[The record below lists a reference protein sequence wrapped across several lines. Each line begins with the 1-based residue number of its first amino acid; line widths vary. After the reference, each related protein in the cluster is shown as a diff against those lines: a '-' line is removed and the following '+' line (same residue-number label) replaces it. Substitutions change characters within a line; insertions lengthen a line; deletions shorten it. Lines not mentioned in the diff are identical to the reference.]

1 MMSFR
6 SGFVSII
13 GRPNAGKSTLLN
25 SILGEKVSIVSPKPQ
40 TTRNVIRGI
49 KNFTERQIVFLD
61 TPGIHKGRGLLNE
74 FMVKEALQ
82 SLRDVDAVI
91 YLVEAGSVSGDDRFI
106 IEGLKKLN
114 CPVILGIN
122 KIDTIDK
129 REALPLIDT
138 FSRLFPFKDIVPIS
152 ALKGDGVDILI
163 QIVSGL
169 LPEGPKYFPDDI
181 LTDQPERFVVAEIV
195 REKVF
200 RFTHEEVPYSTAVAV
215 ERFEEKKGGSLV
227 SISATITIERDSQKP
242 IVIGKKGM
250 MLKKI
255 GTAAREDIEKLLGAK
270 VFLELFVRVQEEWTK
285 KPGALKEFGY

>member
-1 MMSFR
+1 MSFR

-25 SILGEKVSIVSPKPQ
+25 SILGEKVSIVSSKPQ

-49 KNFTERQIVFLD
+49 KNFTECQIVFLD

-74 FMVKEALQ
+74 FMVKAALQ

-91 YLVEAGSVSGDDRFI
+91 YLVEAGRISGDDRFI
-106 IEGLKKLN
+106 IEGLKKLD

-138 FSRLFPFKDIVPIS
+138 FSKLFTFKDIVPIS
-152 ALKGDGVDILI
+152 ALKGDGVDILLE
-163 QIVSGL
+163 IVSGL

-227 SISATITIERDSQKP
+227 SISATITVERDSQKA
-242 IVIGKKGM
+242 IVIGKKGE

-255 GTAAREDIEKLLGAK
+255 GTAAREDIEKLLGAR

>member
-1 MMSFR
+1 MSFR

-40 TTRNVIRGI
+40 TTRNVLRGI
-49 KNFTERQIVFLD
+49 KNTEDCQIVFLD

-91 YLVEAGSVSGDDRFI
+91 YLVEAGRISGDDRFI
-106 IEGLKKLN
+106 MEGLKKLA

-129 REALPLIDT
+129 REALPLIDEFSKLFT
-138 FSRLFPFKDIVPIS
+138 FRDIVPIS
-152 ALKGDGVDILI
+152 ALKGDGVDILLK
-163 QIVSGL
+163 IVSGL

-200 RFTHEEVPYSTAVAV
+200 RFTHEEVPYSTAVAI

-227 SISATITIERDSQKP
+227 SISATITVERDSQKA
-242 IVIGKKGM
+242 IVIGKKGV

-255 GTAAREDIEKLLGAK
+255 GTAAREDIEKLLGAR

>member
-49 KNFTERQIVFLD
+49 KNIEDCQIVFLD

-74 FMVKEALQ
+74 FMVKAALQ
-82 SLRDVDAVI
+82 SLKDVDAVI
-91 YLVEAGSVSGDDRFI
+91 YLVEAGRISGDDRFI
-106 IEGLKKLN
+106 IEGLKKLD

-138 FSRLFPFKDIVPIS
+138 FSKLFTFKDIVPIS
-152 ALKGDGVDILI
+152 ALKGDGVDTLLK
-163 QIVSGL
+163 IVSGL

-227 SISATITIERDSQKP
+227 SISATITVERDSQKA
-242 IVIGKKGM
+242 IVIGKKGV

-255 GTAAREDIEKLLGAK
+255 GTAAREDIEKLLGAR

>member
-25 SILGEKVSIVSPKPQ
+25 SILGEKVSIVSSKPQ

-49 KNFTERQIVFLD
+49 KNFTECQIVFLD

-74 FMVKEALQ
+74 FMVREALQ
-82 SLRDVDAVI
+82 SIRDVDAVI
-91 YLVEAGSVSGDDRFI
+91 YLVEAGRISGDDRFI
-106 IEGLKKLN
+106 IEGLRKLD

-138 FSRLFPFKDIVPIS
+138 FSKLFPFKEIVPIS
-152 ALKGDGVDILI
+152 ALKGDGVDILLK
-163 QIVSGL
+163 IVSGL

-227 SISATITIERDSQKP
+227 SISATITVERDSQKA
-242 IVIGKKGM
+242 IVIGKKGE

-255 GTAAREDIEKLLGAK
+255 GTAAREDIEKLLGAR

>member
-1 MMSFR
+1 MSFR

-49 KNFTERQIVFLD
+49 KNIEERQIVFLD

-91 YLVEAGSVSGDDRFI
+91 YLVEAGRISGDDRFI

-122 KIDTIDK
+122 KMDTIDK

-138 FSRLFPFKDIVPIS
+138 FSKLFPFKDIVPIS

-242 IVIGKKGM
+242 IVIGKKGV

-255 GTAAREDIEKLLGAK
+255 GTAAREDIEKLLGAR

>member
-25 SILGEKVSIVSPKPQ
+25 SILGEKVSIVSSKPQ

-49 KNFTERQIVFLD
+49 KNIEERQIVFLD

-74 FMVKEALQ
+74 FMVKAALQ

-91 YLVEAGSVSGDDRFI
+91 YLVEAGRISGDDRFI

-122 KIDTIDK
+122 KMDTIDK

-138 FSRLFPFKDIVPIS
+138 FSKLFPFKDIVPIS

-255 GTAAREDIEKLLGAK
+255 GTAAREDIEKLLGAR

>member
-49 KNFTERQIVFLD
+49 KNIEDCQIVFLD

-74 FMVKEALQ
+74 FMVKAALQ

-91 YLVEAGSVSGDDRFI
+91 YLVEAGRISGDDRFI
-106 IEGLKKLN
+106 IEGLKRLD

-138 FSRLFPFKDIVPIS
+138 FSKLFTFKDIVPIS
-152 ALKGDGVDILI
+152 ALKGDGVDILLK
-163 QIVSGL
+163 IVSGL

-227 SISATITIERDSQKP
+227 SISATITVERDSQKA
-242 IVIGKKGM
+242 IVIGKKGV

-255 GTAAREDIEKLLGAK
+255 GTAAREDIEKLLGAR

>member
-1 MMSFR
+1 MSFR

-49 KNFTERQIVFLD
+49 KNIEDCQIVFLD

-74 FMVKEALQ
+74 FMVKAALQ

-91 YLVEAGSVSGDDRFI
+91 YLVEAGRISGDDRFI
-106 IEGLKKLN
+106 IEGLKKLD

-138 FSRLFPFKDIVPIS
+138 FSKLFTFKDIVPIS
-152 ALKGDGVDILI
+152 ALKGDGVDILLK
-163 QIVSGL
+163 IVSGL

-227 SISATITIERDSQKP
+227 SISATITVERDSQKA
-242 IVIGKKGM
+242 IVIGKKGV

-255 GTAAREDIEKLLGAK
+255 GTAAREDIEKLLGAR

>member
-25 SILGEKVSIVSPKPQ
+25 SILGEKVSIVSSKPQ

-49 KNFTERQIVFLD
+49 KNFTECQIVFLD

-74 FMVKEALQ
+74 FMVKAALQ

-91 YLVEAGSVSGDDRFI
+91 YLVEAGRISGDDRFI
-106 IEGLKKLN
+106 IEGLKKLD

-138 FSRLFPFKDIVPIS
+138 FSKLFPFKDIVPIS
-152 ALKGDGVDILI
+152 ALKGDGVDILLE
-163 QIVSGL
+163 IVSGL

-227 SISATITIERDSQKP
+227 SISATITVERASQKA
-242 IVIGKKGM
+242 IVIGKKGE

-255 GTAAREDIEKLLGAK
+255 GIAAREDIEKLLGAR